1 MKLPHADRAIIDIAK
16 LRNYTLNPLHP
27 EGKHKARI
35 FASLLGFTAA
45 DAETLRIMILSAVL
59 TAEALEG
66 VKDEHG
72 QRFVV
77 DFATEGLR
85 GIVTIRTAWI
95 IDEGETAPRLVSS
108 YVKRK

>member
-1 MKLPHADRAIIDIAK
+1 MKLPHADHAIIDIAK
-16 LRNYTLNPLHP
+16 LRDYSLNPLHP
-27 EGKHKARI
+27 EGKHKARV

-45 DAETLRIMILSAVL
+45 DAEKLRTMILSVVL
-59 TAEALEG
+59 TEEALEG
-66 VKDEHG
+66 VNDEHG

-77 DFATEGLR
+77 DFASEGLR

-95 IDEGETAPRLVSS
+95 IDHGETVPRLVSC